1 MGTDIKQIEPN
12 QHNMLQILSSVIN
25 KEGGKEML
33 ETVAKLY
40 REERDDARRI
50 AFNTAMSQVQNEMQ
64 RVTPNA
70 QNPQTRSDYATYDRL
85 DAAVRPIYSKHGFSL
100 SFNTKKS
107 DIPDTIDMTCLVS
120 HDGGW
125 SQEYYIPIPAD
136 GKGARG
142 NDVMTKT
149 HAAGSAVSYGM
160 RYLLKM
166 IFNIP
171 IGFDDDGNAAGKR
184 KRQEPP
190 TKMEPPQGVDI
201 QGMKSQIWDYCLAE
215 SDGDDTRAQ
224 AKLYEITT
232 GWKTVNGKREKHF
245 DGVTDVNDPD
255 FNDKRAQFVHSQ
267 IYRKQQ

>member
-12 QHNMLQILSSVIN
+12 QPNMFQILSTVIN
-25 KEGGKEML
+25 REGGQEML

-50 AFNTAMSQVQNEMQ
+50 AFNTAMSLVQNEMQ

-245 DGVTDVNDPD
+245 EGVTDVNDQD
-255 FNDKRAQFVHSQ
+255 FNDKRVQFVHSQ
-267 IYRKQQ
+267 IFRTGK

>member
-1 MGTDIKQIEPN
+1 MGTDIKQVEPN
-12 QHNMLQILSSVIN
+12 QSNMMAILSSAVN
-25 KEGGKEML
+25 KGDKEML
-33 ETVAKLY
+33 ETIAKLY

-50 AFNTAMSQVQNEMQ
+50 AYNDAMALAQSEM
-64 RVTPNA
+64 RKITPNA
-70 QNPQTRSDYATYDRL
+70 SNPMTKSQYATYDAMDEVL
-85 DAAVRPIYSKHGFSL
+85 RPIYTKHGFSIEY
-100 SFNTKKS
+100 NTKPS
-107 DIPDTIDMTCLVS
+107 EDPRLMHAVCRLSHREGWYQDFNIDM
-120 HDGGW
+120 
-125 SQEYYIPIPAD
+125 PAD

-142 NDVMTKT
+142 NDVMTAT
-149 HAAGSAVSYGM
+149 HATMSAISYAM
-160 RYLLKM
+160 RALLKM
-166 IFNIP
+166 MFNVP

-245 DGVTDVNDPD
+245 EGVTDVNDQD

-267 IYRKQQ
+267 IYRTGK